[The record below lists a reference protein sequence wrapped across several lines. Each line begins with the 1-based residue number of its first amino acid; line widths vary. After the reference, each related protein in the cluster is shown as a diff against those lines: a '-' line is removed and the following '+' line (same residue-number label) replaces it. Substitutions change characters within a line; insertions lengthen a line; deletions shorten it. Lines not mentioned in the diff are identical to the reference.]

1 MREIKIAP
9 SMLSADFSK
18 FGEEVVSVTSNGADI
33 LHLDVM
39 DGSFVK
45 NISFGP
51 KFIKDARP
59 FSSAVVAKVCR
70 SPWNGI
76 CLHPARLSISES
88 RFLQWQGLIGRLGSI
103 GDGKIHSEFTRFRY
117 SAKTFSTD
125 SGKRTVL
132 VEVLVLGV
140 LMMNLDPIGVYSRR
154 TLNSPVSKF
163 RSSHCRPSSSPRRSP
178 VASASRI
185 IS

>member
-1 MREIKIAP
+1 MPIFRFRRFCGLLRAERAVDLLCRIPFHLCGDVGVDVQRGFSRRMTEYLRKCFDVKSIFKRGGCK
-9 SMLSADFSK
+9 SMSK
-18 FGEEVVSVTSNGADI
+18 P
-33 LHLDVM
+33 M
-39 DGSFVK
+39 
-45 NISFGP
+45 
-51 KFIKDARP
+51 
-59 FSSAVVAKVCR
+59 
-70 SPWNGI
+70 NGI

-140 LMMNLDPIGVYSRR
+140 RMMKVEPSGVYSRR
-154 TLNSPVSKF
+154 TLSSPVSKF
-163 RSSHCRPSSSPRRSP
+163 RSSHRRPSNSPRRRP